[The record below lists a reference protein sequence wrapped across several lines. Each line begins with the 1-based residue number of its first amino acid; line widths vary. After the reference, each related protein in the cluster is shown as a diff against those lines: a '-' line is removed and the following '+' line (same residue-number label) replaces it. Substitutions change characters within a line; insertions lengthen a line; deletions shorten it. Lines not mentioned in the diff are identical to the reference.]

1 MDKVFEKVKKNILQN
16 ELISENDKIVL
27 GVSGGPDSVFLLHV
41 LNKIKEEKLITFD
54 IIIAHINHGIREEA
68 IHDQK
73 FVETLAEK
81 LGYKCYSLEVN
92 VSKIAEEQKISE
104 EECGRNIRYE
114 FFNKI
119 LKETSCNKIAVAHN
133 KTDNVETVLMN
144 FIRGAGISGMK
155 GMDFK
160 TKNIIRP
167 MLNIKK
173 DEILEYLKENSIEYV
188 IDKTNSENIYTRNK
202 IRNDLIKKIENEY
215 NPNFLDTVTRMIEI
229 NKQDVE
235 LLEEYTNKEYEKL
248 KKEKEENKITIYTNK
263 EFLNESYGLK
273 CRVIRKILIELLGNI
288 QGIEKV
294 HVDDICKL
302 ITNNITGKRYIIGNK
317 FEIKIIKK
325 NKVEFIKNVILCEN
339 N

>member
-1 MDKVFEKVKKNILQN
+1 MDKIFEKVKKNILQN
-16 ELISENDKIVL
+16 ELIKENDKIVL

-54 IIIAHINHGIREEA
+54 IIIAHINHGIRKEA
-68 IHDQK
+68 IHDQE
-73 FVETLAEK
+73 FVESLAGN

-119 LKETSCNKIAVAHN
+119 LKETGCNKIAVAHN

-173 DEILEYLKENSIEYV
+173 DEILEYLEENSIEYV

>member
-1 MDKVFEKVKKNILQN
+1 MNRIFEKVKNNILQN
-16 ELISENDKIVL
+16 ELIKDKDKIVL

-54 IIIAHINHGIREEA
+54 ITIAHINHGIREEA
-68 IHDQK
+68 KHDQE
-73 FVETLAEK
+73 FVEELATK
-81 LGYKCYSLEVN
+81 LGYKYYSLEVN

-119 LKETSCNKIAVAHN
+119 LKEKGCNKIAVAHN

-155 GMDFK
+155 GMDLK
-160 TKNIIRP
+160 TNNVIRP
-167 MLNIKK
+167 MLNINKV
-173 DEILEYLKENSIEYV
+173 DILEYLKENNIEYV

-202 IRNDLIKKIENEY
+202 IRNDLIKKIEDEY

-229 NKQDVE
+229 NKQDAE

-248 KKEKEENKITIYTNK
+248 KKEKEQNKIIIYMNE

-273 CRVIRKILIELLGNI
+273 CRVIRKILNELLGNI
-288 QGIEKV
+288 KGIEKV

-317 FEIKIIKK
+317 FEVKIVKK
-325 NKVEFIKNVILCEN
+325 NKVEFIKNVILCEKI
-339 N
+339 

>member
-1 MDKVFEKVKKNILQN
+1 MNKIFEKVKNNILQN
-16 ELISENDKIVL
+16 ELIKDNDKIVL
-27 GVSGGPDSVFLLHV
+27 GVSGGPDSIFLLHV
-41 LNKIKEEKLITFD
+41 LDKIRGEKQIQFD
-54 IIIAHINHGIREEA
+54 IVISHINHGIREEA
-68 IHDQK
+68 ISDQK
-73 FVETLAEK
+73 FVENLSKK
-81 LGYKCYSLEVN
+81 LGYECYSLIVN
-92 VSKIAEEQKISE
+92 VAKIAKEQKISE

-119 LKETSCNKIAVAHN
+119 LKKTGANKIAVAHN

-160 TKNIIRP
+160 TNNIIRP

-173 DEILEYLKENSIEYV
+173 NEILEYLKENNIEYV

-215 NPNFLDTVTRMIEI
+215 NPNFLDTVTRMIDI
-229 NKQDVE
+229 NKQDLE
-235 LLEEYTNKEYEKL
+235 LLEEYTKKEYEKL
-248 KKEKEENKITIYTNK
+248 RKEKEENKIIIYTNK
-263 EFLNESYGLK
+263 EFLNESHGLK
-273 CRVIRKILIELLGNI
+273 CRVIRKILNELLGNV

-317 FEIKIIKK
+317 FEVKIIKK
-325 NKVEFIKNVILCEN
+325 NKVEFIKNVILCEKD
-339 N
+339 